1 LFAITDRHQTK
12 YCTQQ
17 EIPLSPQSVIIH
29 ERKSRKLETVGRQT
43 ADHQTAT
50 FELEQRGWHLNRL
63 NDHRQCTQPL
73 ARCRLRVWWWNLQ
86 ISSHCAT
93 TRARLCLPQT
103 CSNPHRHARTTAV
116 TTTFSQCYACFAV
129 GCCAKHSGLRNS
141 RMCGSVQ
148 PTHNTS
154 DSLLKKVKLAH
165 TRLPSVVFRSWSL
178 FLAVS
183 LQVMNHK
190 PGGRLPLL
198 SARHAVTPVTL
209 KRTATNFYR
218 AMLCIRGTS
227 HGPVSV
233 RVRLSVTSRSSTKT
247 AKWRITQTT
256 PHDTPKTLVFWC
268 QRSSQN
274 SIGVTP
280 YEGAECRWGGSKN
293 GDFWLIARYISKT
306 VQDRRMV
313 SIKVE

>member
-1 LFAITDRHQTK
+1 MEETALENYYGLKSPRFCCVIYYNFPHQTK

-29 ERKSRKLETVGRQT
+29 ERKSCKLEKVGRQT

-154 DSLLKKVKLAH
+154 NSLLKKIKASPYS
-165 TRLPSVVFRSWSL
+165 TTERSVPQL
-178 FLAVS
+178 I
-183 LQVMNHK
+183 
-190 PGGRLPLL
+190 
-198 SARHAVTPVTL
+198 PVL
-209 KRTATNFYR
+209 
-218 AMLCIRGTS
+218 G
-227 HGPVSV
+227 
-233 RVRLSVTSRSSTKT
+233 
-247 AKWRITQTT
+247 
-256 PHDTPKTLVFWC
+256 
-268 QRSSQN
+268 SQ
-274 SIGVTP
+274 P
-280 YEGAECRWGGSKN
+280 A
-293 GDFWLIARYISKT
+293 GDES
-306 VQDRRMV
+306 
-313 SIKVE
+313 